1 MVDRSR
7 LPFLR
12 SLLWQ
17 GDRERHLDDFDVL
30 SVYERGWRFRDV
42 IGQLDAVELAYIK
55 QLASAY
61 GSWLEIEC
69 ERLQSTCLKL
79 GADRD
84 IEDGYAAS
92 GVVALIEALRGK
104 FILDRGLGLSGRT
117 ALFASIVGFDAPNEV
132 SLTLVNTPQNVRT
145 FREKLSSHGPQV
157 LFDEIAS
164 KSFVFGHCYFDQ
176 AGMWVSIRPSDNSRA
191 IKLAVHYDPRNK
203 GLQCRPLKASRS
215 KLVPMVAPE
224 DELLFELIDAVGIHP
239 SSDLN
244 HIDCELI
251 ILLSGYVD
259 EIEAV
264 AKRVLNFGISPMELN
279 HILSCVLGGSQS
291 STASKDLFLEG
302 KARLTALL
310 DQQ

>member
-1 MVDRSR
+1 MVDRST

-42 IGQLDAVELAYIK
+42 LGQLDAAELAYVK
-55 QLASAY
+55 QLASVY
-61 GSWLEIEC
+61 GSWLEVEC
-69 ERLQSTCLKL
+69 ERLQSACLKP
-79 GADRD
+79 GQDRD
-84 IEDGYAAS
+84 IEDAYAAS

-104 FILDRGLGLSGRT
+104 FILDRCLGLSGRT
-117 ALFASIVGFDAPNEV
+117 ALFASIVDFDVPNEV
-132 SLTLVNTPQNVRT
+132 SLTLVNAPQNVRT
-145 FREKLSSHGPQV
+145 FRGTLSPHGPEV
-157 LFDEIAS
+157 LFDEIGS
-164 KSFVFGHCYFDQ
+164 ESFVFGHCYFDQ

-191 IKLAVHYDPRNK
+191 IKLAVYYDPRNK
-203 GLQCRPLKASRS
+203 RVQCRQLRANQS

-224 DELLFELIDAVGIHP
+224 DELLFELVDAVGIHP

-264 AKRVLNFGISPMELN
+264 AERALSFGISPMELN
-279 HILSCVLGGSQS
+279 HALSCVLGGSHS
-291 STASKDLFLEG
+291 SIASKDLFLKG

-310 DQQ
+310 DQL